1 VNAVGLQGARVVSAS
16 GDGKMILWDVGSG
29 ARLRTFEGH
38 DRGLACIEF
47 KAGLIVSGS
56 NDCKIK
62 VWDAQ
67 SGACVRTLVGH
78 TALVRALAFDPAAG
92 RLVSAGYDRTVKVWD
107 LARGTLV
114 REFRGEH
121 ASHIFDVRFDVR
133 RIVRCVR
140 RLDWVGKGADGRGMQ
155 HEPRPEDR
163 GVRLW
168 RGPPAHRALRVM
180 CVFRVWTRAPPS
192 CYLCCVLVC
201 SRPHV
206 YTQGCCEELRGALFC
221 MWGREGDVSES

>member
-1 VNAVGLQGARVVSAS
+1 VC
-16 GDGKMILWDVGSG
+16 SG

-62 VWDAQ
+62 VWDAHT
-67 SGACVRTLVGH
+67 GACVRTLVGH
-78 TALVRALAFDPAAG
+78 TALVRALAFDPQAG

-140 RLDWVGKGADGRGMQ
+140 GVRGRGWALT
-155 HEPRPEDR
+155 D
-163 GVRLW
+163 
-168 RGPPAHRALRVM
+168 AAARATTRRSRCSTLARACLTQSSSCDG
-180 CVFRVWTRAPPS
+180 CV
-192 CYLCCVLVC
+192 CV
-201 SRPHV
+201 
-206 YTQGCCEELRGALFC
+206 
-221 MWGREGDVSES
+221 

>member
-1 VNAVGLQGARVVSAS
+1 VWDRTTLQLRCTLRGHEGPVNAVGLQGARVVSAS
-16 GDGKMILWDVGSG
+16 GDGKMILWDVRTG

-62 VWDAQ
+62 VWDART
-67 SGACVRTLVGH
+67 GACVRTLVGH
-78 TALVRALAFDPAAG
+78 TALVRALAFDPARR

-107 LARGTLV
+107 LESGALV

-133 RIVRCVR
+133 RIVRSV
-140 RLDWVGKGADGRGMQ
+140 
-155 HEPRPEDR
+155 H
-163 GVRLW
+163 
-168 RGPPAHRALRVM
+168 
-180 CVFRVWTRAPPS
+180 
-192 CYLCCVLVC
+192 
-201 SRPHV
+201 SRPRRQWSSRTARSTSHDQKIAV
-206 YTQGCCEELRGALFC
+206 FDFGQDLAHTELF
-221 MWGREGDVSES
+221 V